1 MSAGAHGGTFEPF
14 FLPAGARG
22 ERFCIYHPAM
32 GVPRGG
38 IVYLH
43 PFAEEMNKSR
53 RMAALQSR
61 RLAACGFAVLQI
73 DLYGCGDSSGD
84 FGDARWEFWKAD
96 AALAVEWLK
105 QRAGGSI
112 YLWGLRLG
120 ALLALDFAGGEPE
133 GCAGFLLWQPV
144 VNGEQFMTQFLRLR
158 VAGEMIAA
166 GTAKTGTQ
174 QLREGLKAGG
184 QLEIAGYDIASGLA
198 AAIDRLKLAELA
210 PRDAPVHWFDVV
222 PEAGRTP
229 PPASSRVADAWR
241 ARGMKVDVHTVVGE
255 PFWNTIEIAECSPLL
270 DATVNALL
278 SLPQSNEPI
287 DAFKQI

>member
-14 FLPAGARG
+14 FLPAGASG
-22 ERFCIYHPAM
+22 ERFCIYHPAA
-32 GVPRGG
+32 GAPRGG

-61 RLAACGFAVLQI
+61 MLAARGFAVLQI

-120 ALLALDFAGGEPE
+120 ALLALDFAAGEPA

-144 VNGEQFMTQFLRLR
+144 VNGQLTAFVTGVL
-158 VAGEMIAA
+158 
-166 GTAKTGTQ
+166 GTASSALQILNNTDTSTLAGAQFCVGYSTGTST
-174 QLREGLKAGG
+174 A
-184 QLEIAGYDIASGLA
+184 IASRLA
-198 AAIDRLKLAELA
+198 S
-210 PRDAPVHWFDVV
+210 
-222 PEAGRTP
+222 T
-229 PPASSRVADAWR
+229 
-241 ARGMKVDVHTVVGE
+241 
-255 PFWNTIEIAECSPLL
+255 
-270 DATVNALL
+270 
-278 SLPQSNEPI
+278 
-287 DAFKQI
+287 